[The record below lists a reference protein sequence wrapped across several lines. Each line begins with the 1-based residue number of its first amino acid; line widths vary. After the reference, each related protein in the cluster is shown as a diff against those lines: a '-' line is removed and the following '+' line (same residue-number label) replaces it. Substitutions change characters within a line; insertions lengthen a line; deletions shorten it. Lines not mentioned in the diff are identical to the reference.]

1 MVFFKTF
8 KQGLRTS
15 LAVQR
20 LRIYLPCQGMRVQ
33 SLVEELRSHKPHS
46 LAKKINTWEKKFFF
60 FKYMQK
66 NKVTLVFKTSSEFS

>member
-20 LRIYLPCQGMRVQ
+20 LKIYLPMPGDAGS
-33 SLVEELRSHKPHS
+33 SLVEELRSPM
-46 LAKKINTWEKKFFF
+46 I
-60 FKYMQK
+60 
-66 NKVTLVFKTSSEFS
+66 